1 VQVVLE
7 QIDRLRDDVGQKED
21 ELKQAKKQRNRPVR
35 LSITHKL
42 STDDSSQ
49 FDVR

>member
-1 VQVVLE
+1 VKTRPLGNQRPSGNPRAPVQH
-7 QIDRLRDDVGQKED
+7 
-21 ELKQAKKQRNRPVR
+21 NRPGN